1 VARAKQAREN
11 LQLAEK
17 EAAERATEEK
27 LKRIQLETDEH
38 LAKQKA
44 QDQQ

>member
-11 LQLAEK
+11 LQLAEY
-17 EAAERATEEK
+17 EAAERATDEK
-27 LKRIQLETDEH
+27 VKRNQHETDEH

-44 QDQQ
+44 QDQ